1 MIEIELFPQID
12 ETLTDISLVKYPANE
27 SIWLTFAKQNK
38 PIYHFSSD
46 ERMVLTGA
54 VLIPEQRIYRRDGND
69 EYYVYFSADT
79 IRTISEQFLTHFK
92 NQSFTLEHG
101 DNTNDVSIVESWIVE
116 DSENDKSNALGLNL
130 PKGSW
135 VISAKVNS
143 PDLWQRIKVDKEFE
157 GFSVAGMFCVNKLAE
172 EEVIEEAERVVNEYD
187 KQLTK

>member
-12 ETLTDISLVKYPANE
+12 ETLTDISLVKYPANK
-27 SIWLTFAKQNK
+27 SVWLTFAKQNE

-54 VLIPEQRIYRRDGND
+54 VLIPEQRIYRRDGNN
-69 EYYVYFSADT
+69 EYFVYFSAQT

-92 NQSFTLEHG
+92 NSAFTLEHSDG
-101 DNTNDVSIVESWIVE
+101 TNDVSIVESWIVE
-116 DSENDKSNALGLNL
+116 DSEKDKATALGLNL

-143 PDLWQRIKVDKEFE
+143 PELWQRIKIDKEFQ
-157 GFSVAGMFCVNKLAE
+157 GFSVAGMFCVSELDDEK
-172 EEVIEEAERVVNEYD
+172 VIEEAEKIVNDYD
-187 KQLTK
+187 KEHSK